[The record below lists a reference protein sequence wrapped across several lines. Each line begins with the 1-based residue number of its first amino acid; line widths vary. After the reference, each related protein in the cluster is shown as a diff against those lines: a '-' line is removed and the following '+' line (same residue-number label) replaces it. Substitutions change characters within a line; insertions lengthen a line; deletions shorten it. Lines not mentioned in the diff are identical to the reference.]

1 MPRLALVLC
10 LALSAPLAWAQD
22 PERPEDQGE
31 RSYPDKVVAIVDGTP
46 VTRYELELACLLRG
60 DYRELT
66 PGSTAQQRILREEL
80 EVLVEQRVLV
90 NKARNEKIE
99 FGERDEARLQV
110 ELKRH
115 SQRYGGLDGLK
126 RALEAV
132 GVPFDY
138 FVARQKA
145 NILVSKLLVRSI
157 PRDLFVSPQEIR
169 RHYQRNLSKYSR
181 KGVTRLRQI
190 VVYPDPE
197 DAVRKKIPALAGLEE
212 GAFDAKGYAEALRAR
227 VAKGEDFAKVA
238 LEGSLG
244 PKFDEEV
251 VVRSTHSLDD
261 VFIRPLGKRIESLR
275 PGELSEVIETVRGSY
290 WLILLIDRREPGPLP
305 LEEVQK
311 EIEIELKEVAWQK
324 KLKLWIDETRKQA
337 TVRTYL

>member
-1 MPRLALVLC
+1 MPRLAAVLC
-10 LALSAPLAWAQD
+10 LSLSVTLACWAQD
-22 PERPEDQGE
+22 PEPREGGD

-80 EVLVEQRVLV
+80 EVLIEQRVLV
-90 NKARNEKIE
+90 NKAGSEKIE

-190 VVYPDPE
+190 VVYPDPA
-197 DAVRKKIPALAGLEE
+197 DSVREKVPALERLEE
-212 GAFDAKGYAEALRAR
+212 GTFDAKTYAEELRAR
-227 VAKGEDFAKVA
+227 IAKGEDFAKVA
-238 LEGSLG
+238 LDASLG

-261 VFIRPLGKRIESLR
+261 VFIRPLGERIQSMR

-305 LEEVQK
+305 LEEVQR

-324 KLKLWIDETRKQA
+324 KLKLWIDAQRKQA

>member
-1 MPRLALVLC
+1 MPRLAAVLC
-10 LALSAPLAWAQD
+10 LALSTTLACAQD
-22 PERPEDQGE
+22 PEPEGE

-80 EVLVEQRVLV
+80 EVLIEQRVLV
-90 NKARNEKIE
+90 NKARTEKIE

-115 SQRYGGLDGLK
+115 SGRYGGLDGLK

-169 RHYQRNLSKYSR
+169 RHYQRNLTKYSR

-197 DAVRKKIPALAGLEE
+197 EAVRKKIPGLERLEE
-212 GAFDAKGYAEALRAR
+212 GTFDAKAYAEELRAR
-227 VAKGEDFAKVA
+227 IVKGEDFAKVA
-238 LEGSLG
+238 LDASLG

-261 VFIRPLGKRIESLR
+261 VFIRPLGQRIQAMR

-290 WLILLIDRREPGPLP
+290 WLILLLDRRKPGPLP

-311 EIEIELKEVAWQK
+311 EIEVELKEVAWQK
-324 KLKLWIDETRKQA
+324 KLKLWIDAQRKQA